1 MGLMGHVLRAVLW
14 QGLFRP
20 GAEWCELAREENG
33 WRLSGAALVATGDEP
48 SLARYEIALAP
59 DWSTRQA
66 RIAVRAG
73 VDERERRLRLRAD
86 DDRNWHVE
94 RDSKPGA
101 DAPADDLKAVQGL
114 IDIDLGVTPA
124 TNTLPIRRLA
134 PAVGRAVDVT
144 ALWVRFPELTIEP
157 LPQRYTRTT
166 QDRYRYESAGGA
178 FVAEL
183 EVDDLGLVVTYEGGW
198 QRIAASSAAA
208 GTP

>member
-1 MGLMGHVLRAVLW
+1 
-14 QGLFRP
+14 
-20 GAEWCELAREENG
+20 
-33 WRLSGAALVATGDEP
+33 
-48 SLARYEIALAP
+48 
-59 DWSTRQA
+59 
-66 RIAVRAG
+66 

-86 DDRNWHVE
+86 DDRNWHVD